1 MVKMPRQV
9 RCLAAVGAVL
19 CAAIICGALPA
30 AVSAE
35 SLGRGSPVGHGGQL
49 SHAGRWITDASG
61 RVVVLH
67 GTNMVYK
74 LAPFYPAAAGFDA
87 DDAVFLRSIGFN
99 VVRVGV
105 LWQAVEPKPGVY
117 DDGYLRQIAKTVRV
131 FGRHGIYS
139 LLDFHQDMYN
149 QLFQGEGFP
158 RWAVEDGGLANPR
171 HGFPGNYL
179 TNPALQRAYDNFWA
193 DKPGPGGI
201 GLQDRYA
208 AAWAH
213 VAQRFRG
220 DPSVLG
226 FEIMNEPF
234 PGSNALACVRPA
246 GCPVKDAELTG
257 LERKVDRA
265 IRSVDTR
272 TLVFYEP
279 FATFNFGFQDH
290 IGSLKDPNAVFAW
303 HDYCLVNEAAGC
315 TTHATTMANA
325 AAFVAHSGDGSM
337 MTEFGA
343 TTSPRDL
350 HQMVSLADH
359 YMVPWT
365 EWAYCYCHDITTSS
379 RQEGMVVDPFKP
391 KKGTNLVTSVLDSLV
406 EPYPQVIAGTPRSWR
421 YDHSTRMF
429 SFTYTTRKVAG
440 SGSFP
445 AGSITQIATPRLDY
459 PNGYTAQVKGGTIV
473 SPPTTPVLRV
483 ASSSGATLVT
493 ISITPRRTSS

>member
-1 MVKMPRQV
+1 M
-9 RCLAAVGAVL
+9 AVVL
-19 CAAIICGALPA
+19 CAAVISGALPA
-30 AVSAE
+30 AVAAAGGRAPG
-35 SLGRGSPVGHGGQL
+35 LGGPLGHGRQL
-49 SHAGRWITDASG
+49 SHAGRWLTDAGG

-74 LAPFYPAAAGFDA
+74 LAPFYPAAAGFGA
-87 DDAVFLRSIGFN
+87 DDAAFLRSVGFN

-117 DDGYLRQIAKTVRV
+117 DDGYLKHIAKTVRML
-131 FGRHGIYS
+131 GRHGIYS

-149 QLFQGEGFP
+149 QIFQGEGFP
-158 RWAVEDGGLANPR
+158 RWAVQDGGLPNPR

-179 TNPALQRAYDNFWA
+179 TNTALQRAYDNFWA
-193 DKPGPGGI
+193 NKPGPGGI

-213 VAQRFRG
+213 VAHWFRG
-220 DPSVLG
+220 NPSVAG
-226 FEIMNEPF
+226 YEIMNEPF
-234 PGSNALACVRPA
+234 PGSDAFTCAAPA

-257 LERKVDRA
+257 LERKVDHA

-279 FATFNFGFQDH
+279 FATFNFGFKDH
-290 IGSLKDPNAVFAW
+290 IGPLKDPNAVFAW
-303 HDYCLVNEAAGC
+303 HDYCLTDEAAGC

-391 KKGTNLVTSVLDSLV
+391 TRGANLVKRVLDSLV
-406 EPYPQVIAGTPRSWR
+406 EPYPQVIAGTPRSWG
-421 YDHSTRMF
+421 YGHSTRKF
-429 SFTYTTRKVAG
+429 ILTYITRKA
-440 SGSFP
+440 SGPGLFP
-445 AGSITQIATPRLDY
+445 AGSITRIATPPLDY
-459 PNGYTAQVKGGTIV
+459 PNGYVTKVTGGIVV
-473 SPPTTPVLRV
+473 SPPRAPVVRV
-483 ASSSGATLVT
+483 ASRPGATFVT
-493 ISITPRRTSS
+493 VSITPRRQSS